1 MKCEQVKELI
11 PDFLVGDLEED
22 EMEKVRLHLAECEIC
37 RTEIEDL
44 SAVWTKLG
52 VLPEQLPGG
61 GLRSRFYSM
70 LEKEKRD
77 LNQREEERSFRIR
90 VQNIFADLWPKQP
103 VLQAAVSFLF
113 LAAGLTIGLLLRSGI
128 APSSEIAQL
137 RQEMQ
142 VMRQAWVV
150 SLLEQESP
158 SERLRGVSISSRMEE
173 PDEQMLDALFK
184 TLNNDPN
191 INVRLSAVDALYF
204 FHDNPKVKTGL
215 IDSLS
220 RQDSSLVQMELIDLM
235 VSLRERRAADALKIL
250 ILDEKINPAVKD
262 RAEQGIQQ
270 LSF

>member
-1 MKCEQVKELI
+1 MKCEQVKELF

-22 EMEKVRLHLAECEIC
+22 EMNMVSLHLAECETC

-44 SAVWTKLG
+44 SAVWIKLG
-52 VLPEQLPGG
+52 VLPEELPGE

-77 LNQREEERSFRIR
+77 LNRKEERQSFRIK
-90 VQNIFADLWPKQP
+90 VQNMFANLWPKQP
-103 VLQAAVSFLF
+103 ALQAAVSFLF
-113 LAAGLTIGLLLRSGI
+113 LAVGLTIGLLLRSGA
-128 APSSEIAQL
+128 APSTEIAQL

-142 VMRQAWVV
+142 DMRQAWAV

-158 SERLRGVSISSRMEE
+158 SERLRGVSVSARMEK
-173 PDEQMLDALFK
+173 PDEQLLNALFD

-191 INVRLSAVDALYF
+191 INVRLSAVDALYL
-204 FHDNPKVKTGL
+204 FHNNPEVKAGL

-220 RQDSSLVQMELIDLM
+220 RQDSPLVQMELVDLL
-235 VSLRERRAADALKIL
+235 VSFRERRAADALKTL
-250 ILDEKINPAVKD
+250 IQDEKIDPAVKD
-262 RAEQGIQQ
+262 RAEQGIQM